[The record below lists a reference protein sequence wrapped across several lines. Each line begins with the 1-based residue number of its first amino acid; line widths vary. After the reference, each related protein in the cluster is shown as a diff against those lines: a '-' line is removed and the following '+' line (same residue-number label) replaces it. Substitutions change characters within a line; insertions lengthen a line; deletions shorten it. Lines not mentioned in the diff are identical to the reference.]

1 MQAPIVKM
9 KNSLL
14 GDEQAIQA
22 QDAFLNR
29 LSHLAYPVDKKKL
42 QKAEKEQAKQQE
54 QIEQP
59 PTIEVASK
67 YQSRFF
73 KHVDDHNEIDVLE
86 ERSIEEK
93 SLPDVNAVIADR
105 SEQYAHQL
113 PELIQHDLS
122 KSREF
127 FLEVLAPKAF
137 ALQTGLDQATKI
149 IEEQVDEIDT
159 STLSFCQRACMEAM
173 KLKVISFI
181 QAYLDLSDS
190 ETKELTELLLKKQV
204 INMFNLHDA
213 KQ

>member
-1 MQAPIVKM
+1 MQAPIVKT

-22 QDAFLNR
+22 QDEFLNR
-29 LSHLAYPVDKKKL
+29 LSHLAYPVDNKKIE
-42 QKAEKEQAKQQE
+42 KAEKEQAQQ
-54 QIEQP
+54 QADIEKP
-59 PTIEVASK
+59 ATIEVASK

-73 KHVDDHNEIDVLE
+73 KHVDEHNEIEVLE
-86 ERSIEEK
+86 ERSTEDK
-93 SLPDVNAVIADR
+93 TLPDVNAVIAKR
-105 SEQYAHQL
+105 SEQYSKEL
-113 PELIQHDLS
+113 PELIQHDLA

-127 FLEVLAPKAF
+127 FLGLLAPKAF

-181 QAYLDLSDS
+181 QSYLELS
-190 ETKELTELLLKKQV
+190 KEDTEQLTELLLKKQV

-213 KQ
+213 K

>member
-1 MQAPIVKM
+1 MQAPIVKT

-14 GDEQAIQA
+14 GDEQAIEA
-22 QDAFLNR
+22 QNAFLDR
-29 LSHLAYPVDKKKL
+29 LSHLAYPVDKKQL
-42 QKAEKEQAKQQE
+42 EKAEKEQAKQQAE
-54 QIEQP
+54 IDHSP
-59 PTIEVASK
+59 IIEVESK

-73 KHVDDHNEIDVLE
+73 KHVDDHNEIEVLE
-86 ERSIEEK
+86 ERSTEEK

-105 SEQYAHQL
+105 SEKYAKQL
-113 PELIQHDLS
+113 PDLIQHDLS

-127 FLEVLAPKAF
+127 FLELLAPKAF

-173 KLKVISFI
+173 KLKVIAFI
-181 QAYLDLSDS
+181 KSYLELTDE

-204 INMFNLHDA
+204 VNMFNLHDA
-213 KQ
+213 K